1 MKKTYWN
8 FISTLIIILTFIS
21 VNALCNG
28 EIKHYQ
34 LPEGKVAFEKTLSVY
49 LPEDYSTSGVAY
61 PVLYLL
67 HGVGGNNLT
76 FLGGGY
82 GGLMSNANVSV
93 IAEELAQKKKISAF
107 IIVCPDLSGVGNYDK
122 YLIRDVVPFVDATL
136 RTIRSREFRAVG
148 GHSMGGYR
156 SLHLALAHPD
166 VFSMVGGFSSYLGM
180 YRMELDRLLEEY
192 NQKSYPILFWL
203 SAGRQDEA
211 AVTQSNRE
219 FVELLRARAVP
230 TTYVEDDGDHTNEV
244 AGRLGEFLEYISKWT
259 KR

>member
-1 MKKTYWN
+1 MKKTSRN
-8 FISTLIIILTFIS
+8 SISTAIIILLFFS
-21 VNALCNG
+21 VNVFCNG
-28 EIKHYQ
+28 EIRHYL
-34 LPEGKVAFEKTLSVY
+34 LPESKVASEKTLSVY

-67 HGVGGNNLT
+67 HGVGGDNLT

-93 IAEELAQKKKISAF
+93 IAEGLSQKKKITPF
-107 IIVCPDLSGVGNYDK
+107 IVVCPDLSGVGNYDK

-136 RTIRSREFRAVG
+136 RTIPSREFRAVG
-148 GHSMGGYR
+148 GHSIGGYR

-166 VFSMVGGFSSYLGM
+166 VFSIVGGFSSYLGM
-180 YRMELDRLLEEY
+180 YRMELDRLLNEY

-211 AVTQSNRE
+211 GVTQSNRE
-219 FVELLRARAVP
+219 FAELLQVKTMP

-244 AGRLGEFLEYISKWT
+244 AERLGEFLEYFSKWV